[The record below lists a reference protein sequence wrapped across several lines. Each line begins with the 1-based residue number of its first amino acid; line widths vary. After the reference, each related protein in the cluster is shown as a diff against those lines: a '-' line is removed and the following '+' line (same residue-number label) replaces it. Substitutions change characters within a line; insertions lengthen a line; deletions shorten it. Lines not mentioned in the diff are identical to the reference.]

1 MICDVNSGKGMKAED
16 SLWAGLTDSYAK
28 LPMGLTAE
36 KLGAQYKVTRQECD
50 DFGLRLV
57 ELIYLVM

>member
-1 MICDVNSGKGMKAED
+1 MKAED